1 MKEFDAVV
9 VGARCA
15 GSTLALELARAGMD
29 VAMIDRDTFPSDTI
43 STHLIFP
50 NTLARF
56 DELGVLDTLL
66 AAHELPLLGFRII
79 ALGNDVAGGF
89 TPVGGF
95 DRAAAPRREALD
107 EAIVKT
113 ALAAGVEGRFGEQVV
128 ELIGAGTEEDP
139 VTGVV
144 LASGEEIRAKWVFGA
159 DGRASTVAAKLGLE
173 KTRRLA
179 GGVSYLMAYWR
190 GLRDDSWATSNIRRD
205 EILSRWAGEDGT
217 TLLCAWGDPEFT
229 RGSAEER
236 MERYL
241 ALLRRFPETVTAA
254 ELEGAEM
261 ISDLIVAPE
270 SLMRGYFRTAA
281 GPGWAL
287 VGDACHFK
295 HPGTAQGIAD
305 AAEQAR
311 YLATGI
317 AGADP
322 QLQGYEAWRDDRAAE
337 HYEWSYAWGRFPDD
351 NSEVLFKGWAAEP
364 DAGQDLRDSFS
375 RQVRPSQV
383 MSKERLGRWFA
394 AV

>member
-1 MKEFDAVV
+1 MKEADAVV
-9 VGARCA
+9 IGARCA
-15 GSTLALELARAGMD
+15 GSTLALELTRAGLD
-29 VAMIDRDTFPSDTI
+29 VVVVDRDTFPSDTI

-56 DELGVLDTLL
+56 DELGILDALL
-66 AAHELPLLGFRII
+66 AAHEVPLLGFRILG
-79 ALGNDVAGGF
+79 LGNDVAGEF

-107 EAIVKT
+107 AAIVRT

-128 ELIGAGTEEDP
+128 ELIGSGTEEDP
-139 VTGVV
+139 VAGVL
-144 LASGEEIRAKWVFGA
+144 LASGEEIRARWVLGA

-173 KTRRLA
+173 KQRRLS
-179 GGVSYLMAYWR
+179 GEISYLMAYWR
-190 GLRDDSWATSNIRRD
+190 GLPNDGWATSTIRRG

-217 TLLCAWGDPEFT
+217 ALLCAWGDPEFT
-229 RGSAEER
+229 RGSAGER

-241 ALLRRFPETVTAA
+241 ALLRRFPETVSLQ
-254 ELEGAEM
+254 ELEQAEM
-261 ISDLIVAPE
+261 VGELVVAPE
-270 SLMRGYFRTAA
+270 SLMRGYFRTPA

-295 HPGTAQGIAD
+295 HPSTAQGIGD
-305 AAEQAR
+305 AVEQAR
-311 YLATGI
+311 YVATGI

-322 QLQGYEAWRDDRAAE
+322 QLRGYEAWRDERAAE

-364 DAGQDLRDSFS
+364 DAGQDLRDSYS
-375 RQVRPSQV
+375 RQVQPSQV
-383 MSKERLGRWFA
+383 MNRERLGRWFA
-394 AV
+394 EA